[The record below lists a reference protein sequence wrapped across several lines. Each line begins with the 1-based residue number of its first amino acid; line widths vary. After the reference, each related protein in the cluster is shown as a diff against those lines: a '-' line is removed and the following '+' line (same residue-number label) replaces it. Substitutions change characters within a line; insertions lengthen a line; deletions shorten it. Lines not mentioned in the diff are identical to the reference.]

1 MLPTL
6 IAFNRY
12 PAMQKFFLYSAVA
25 VVLTISISNL
35 ALAQEITSMDEL
47 DPFDPRVEETLQE
60 MDRTYYEETGK
71 NPNLDPSS
79 PYEEDC
85 YGFGCTIYVIV
96 KKSEQL
102 LYLYINGS
110 LETVWLVSTG
120 INGRN
125 TPNMDSHPN
134 GRIYDAY
141 ASKKFPG
148 GDYRGLGNMPYAVF
162 IQGGFAI
169 HGTTQSNFNK
179 LGTKA
184 SHGCIRLHPE
194 NAKVFNRLVR
204 EYGVKSTWVTV
215 EE

>member
-12 PAMQKFFLYSAVA
+12 PAMPKYFLYIVA
-25 VVLTISISNL
+25 TLVMTVSISNL
-35 ALAQEITSMDEL
+35 SLAKDVNSMDEF
-47 DPFDPRVEETLQE
+47 DPFDPKVEEILQE
-60 MDRTYYEETGK
+60 MDRNYHEETGK

-79 PYEEDC
+79 PYDEDC
-85 YGFGCTIYVIV
+85 YSFGCTINVIV
-96 KKSEQL
+96 KKSEQQ

-141 ASKKFPG
+141 SSKKFPG
-148 GDYRGLGNMPYAVF
+148 GDYRGLGNMPFAIF

-169 HGTTQSNFNK
+169 HGTTQGNLNR

-194 NAKVFNRLVR
+194 NARILNRLVR
-204 EYGVKSTWVTV
+204 EYGIRNTWITV
-215 EE
+215 ED